1 MLDDYKW
8 LLKNSKRVNFSV
20 NRRIVS
26 HLLSSTSGH
35 ILTLNSSVLYP
46 LSSHQR
52 SVLATYMCI
61 AKSWIYLHLYIIKN
75 SCSARLSQIFAPG
88 RKTFFFFHFV
98 PSLPEIMPEGLE
110 LSVWGRP
117 ACVSRFSLLNNSACL
132 FTCSLLTLKLQ
143 PPVTLLL
150 NTLMIMTSALPLA
163 IPSCVKYW
171 ESFVNVCVSVSCCVC
186 KTESE
191 WLRLLILCVCER

>member
-1 MLDDYKW
+1 MITQEFKTCQ
-8 LLKNSKRVNFSV
+8 
-20 NRRIVS
+20 
-26 HLLSSTSGH
+26 LLSESTYCFASPFLHIWSHPDSQFLCSLPPVLPPTQLFGH
-35 ILTLNSSVLYP
+35 LHVHHQILNLFAFVYNKKL
-46 LSSHQR
+46 L
-52 SVLATYMCI
+52 LG
-61 AKSWIYLHLYIIKN
+61 
-75 SCSARLSQIFAPG
+75 SAQSNICTWREDIF
-88 RKTFFFFHFV
+88 FVHFV
-98 PSLPEIMPEGLE
+98 PSLPEIMPERLE

-163 IPSCVKYW
+163 LPSCVKYW

-191 WLRLLILCVCER
+191 WLRLLILRVCER

>member
-1 MLDDYKW
+1 
-8 LLKNSKRVNFSV
+8 
-20 NRRIVS
+20 
-26 HLLSSTSGH
+26 
-35 ILTLNSSVLYP
+35 
-46 LSSHQR
+46 
-52 SVLATYMCI
+52 
-61 AKSWIYLHLYIIKN
+61 
-75 SCSARLSQIFAPG
+75 
-88 RKTFFFFHFV
+88 
-98 PSLPEIMPEGLE
+98 MPEGLE

-163 IPSCVKYW
+163 LPSCVKYW

-186 KTESE
+186 KTERVTEIINTARLWVCVCVFCCHHVQCHYERCYLKKMDVTECVALWLGYRDMTVCLSSE
-191 WLRLLILCVCER
+191 PVYCCFCIMILYRRIFSYCFQKLWSVHYVLPRCLTCTHRVSLRLSCS